1 MMKIV
6 KKITVVSEATG
17 GIIVDKYICN
27 KCKKTVET
35 RPRGEID
42 REIKYS
48 RLIYCICN
56 KCLKK

>member
-1 MMKIV
+1 MKIV

-35 RPRGEID
+35 RPRGEMD

-56 KCLKK
+56 KC

>member
-1 MMKIV
+1 MKIV

-17 GIIVDKYICN
+17 GKIIDKYICN
-27 KCKKTVET
+27 KCSNVVKRVPRVET
-35 RPRGEID
+35 E

-56 KCLKK
+56 KCSK

>member
-35 RPRGEID
+35 RPRVEMD